1 MIKMEKPNVY
11 DFSIDDDSVP
21 SIEQSVEISEDVPPT
36 VVQRY
41 FESRY
46 ATNVNDKPNQDYSV
60 LIHSNNLCILSLASS
75 HVLMGKTIEK
85 IDFQVSENTHR
96 LSNIMT
102 GKGKRGAQIVQAG
115 STLCKVYCSDGEE
128 HKILSAIPGKLV
140 EMNSKLAETPN
151 IMLNKP
157 DDLGFIAIVLPQ
169 KQRFEKI
176 RDGLLTKEQY
186 IIKNSTV

>member
-1 MIKMEKPNVY
+1 MDKPSVY
-11 DFSIDDDSVP
+11 DFGIDDDSVP
-21 SIEQSVEISEDVPPT
+21 AIEQTVDITEHVPPT

-60 LIHSNNLCILSLASS
+60 LIHSNNLCILSLAPT
-75 HVLMGKTIEK
+75 HVLMGKIIDK
-85 IDFQVSENTHR
+85 IDFQVSGNTDR
-96 LSNIMT
+96 LSNNMT

-115 STLCKVYCSDGEE
+115 STLCKVHCSDGEE

-140 EMNSKLAETPN
+140 QMNSKLAETPN
-151 IMLNKP
+151 IMLDKP
-157 DDLGFIAIVLPQ
+157 DNLGFIAIVLPQ

-186 IIKNSTV
+186 TIRNSTV

>member
-1 MIKMEKPNVY
+1 MDKPSVY
-11 DFSIDDDSVP
+11 DFGIDDDSVP
-21 SIEQSVEISEDVPPT
+21 SIEQTVDITENVPPT

-60 LIHSNNLCILSLASS
+60 LIHSNNMFILSLAPT
-75 HVLMGKTIEK
+75 HVLMGKTIKK
-85 IDFQVSENTHR
+85 IDFQVSENTDR
-96 LSNIMT
+96 LSNNMT

-128 HKILSAIPGKLV
+128 HKILSAVPGKLV
-140 EMNSKLAETPN
+140 QMNNQLAKTPN

-157 DDLGFIAIVLPQ
+157 DDVGFIAMVLPQ
-169 KQRFEKI
+169 KHKFEKI

-186 IIKNSTV
+186 STINSTV

>member
-1 MIKMEKPNVY
+1 MDKPNVY
-11 DFSIDDDSVP
+11 DFGIDDDSVP
-21 SIEQSVEISEDVPPT
+21 SIEQSVEISEGVPPT

-115 STLCKVYCSDGEE
+115 STLCKVLCSDGEE
-128 HKILSAIPGKLV
+128 HKILSAVPGKLV

-157 DDLGFIAIVLPQ
+157 DDLGFIAIVLPH

-186 IIKNSTV
+186 TIRNSTV

>member
-1 MIKMEKPNVY
+1 MDHSIGR
-11 DFSIDDDSVP
+11 DFSINEDSEP
-21 SIEQSVEISEDVPPT
+21 SIEQSVEIPKDTPPS

-46 ATNVNDKPNQDYSV
+46 AINVNDKPNQDYSV
-60 LIHSNNLCILSLASS
+60 LIHSNNLCILSLAPT
-75 HVLMGKTIEK
+75 HVLIGKTIEK
-85 IDFQVSENTHR
+85 IDFQISEHTHR

-128 HKILSAIPGKLV
+128 YKILSAVPGKLV
-140 EMNSKLAETPN
+140 EMNCKLEKTPN

-169 KQRFEKI
+169 KQKFEKI
-176 RDGLLTKEQY
+176 KNDLLTKEQY
-186 IIKNSTV
+186 KTRNST

>member
-1 MIKMEKPNVY
+1 MEKLNEQ
-11 DFSIDDDSVP
+11 DFNDDKDSAP
-21 SIEQSVEISEDVPPT
+21 SIEESVEITEHVPPS
-36 VVQRY
+36 VIQRY

-60 LIHSNNLCILSLASS
+60 LIHSNNLCIMSLAPS
-75 HVLMGKTIEK
+75 HILIGKIIDK
-85 IDFQVSENTHR
+85 IDFKVSESTDR
-96 LSNIMT
+96 LSNVMS

-115 STLCKVYCSDGEE
+115 STLCKVHCSDGEE

-140 EMNSKLAETPN
+140 EINCKLAENPN
-151 IMLNKP
+151 IMLSQP
-157 DDLGFIAIVLPQ
+157 DDLGFIAIVIPQ

-186 IIKNSTV
+186 KIRNSI

>member
-1 MIKMEKPNVY
+1 MDHSNGY
-11 DFSIDDDSVP
+11 DFSVNEDSEP
-21 SIEQSVEISEDVPPT
+21 SIEQSVEIPKDTPPS

-46 ATNVNDKPNQDYSV
+46 AINVNDKPNQDYSV
-60 LIHSNNLCILSLASS
+60 LIHSNNLCILSLAPT
-75 HVLMGKTIEK
+75 HALIGKTIEK
-85 IDFQVSENTHR
+85 IDFQISEHTHR

-128 HKILSAIPGKLV
+128 YKILSAIPGKLV
-140 EMNSKLAETPN
+140 EMNSKLEKTPN
-151 IMLNKP
+151 IMLDKP

-176 RDGLLTKEQY
+176 RSSLLTKEQY
-186 IIKNSTV
+186 KTSNSIQFD